1 MPFITAFHRATDHGQ
16 HNGTVV
22 MPYGQYRTVMRKQDS
37 GMPGGMVGGMMFP
50 CDNMVAQYN
59 QTGLTI

>member
-1 MPFITAFHRATDHGQ
+1 MPLNTAFHRATDHGQ

-50 CDNMVAQYN
+50 HDNSSV
-59 QTGLTI
+59 